1 MAVYRIRK
9 ETNYVVMCKTS
20 LQDERLSWKA
30 KGLHAYM
37 LSMPDD
43 WKFYDEELKNHAKD
57 GIDALKTALKELKD
71 LGYMKRVR
79 SQDRKG
85 KFNWE
90 TLVFEKPYTENPLM
104 DNPSVEEPLTDNPS
118 VENPQLLNNKGLSN
132 KELSIKIT
140 NSSSS
145 RVTVEEVMSFWDNNG
160 FGFNNIMAKQQ
171 LLAYLDEG
179 FTEELLHK
187 SLEIACDQNI
197 RTSAYV
203 KGILNKWEQEGVKTL
218 EDVEGLRAAHEAKG
232 QRKGGTSEKAKRA
245 QQLAEEYDFPY

>member
-1 MAVYRIRK
+1 MAVYRIQK

-20 LQDERLSWKA
+20 LQDNRLSWKA

-43 WKFYDEELKNHAKD
+43 WRFYDEELQNHARD
-57 GIDALKTALKELKD
+57 GKDALKSAIKELKNF
-71 LGYMKRVR
+71 GYMKRVR
-79 SQDRKG
+79 KQNEKG
-85 KFNWE
+85 KFDWE
-90 TLVFEKPYTENPLM
+90 TIVYEKPYM
-104 DNPSVEEPLTDNPS
+104 DNPYMEKPLVDNPS
-118 VENPQLLNNKGLSN
+118 MENPQLLNNKELSN
-132 KELSIKIT
+132 KELSNEIT

-145 RVTVEEVMSFWDNNG
+145 SVTVEEVMSFWDRNG

-179 FTEELLHK
+179 FTEELLLR

-197 RTSAYV
+197 RTLAYI

-232 QRKGGTSEKAKRA
+232 QRRGGTSEKVKRA
-245 QQLAEEYDFPY
+245 QQLAKDNKLPF